1 VLDQLKGYACIGVLQ
16 VCNVCSVHVLKLYAD
31 AAKIQYIQYI
41 VIAVRWCTLAVRL
54 LEFKV
59 GDP

>member
-1 VLDQLKGYACIGVLQ
+1 MQR
-16 VCNVCSVHVLKLYAD
+16 VHVLKLYAD
-31 AAKIQYIQYI
+31 AAKISTYSIYSI
-41 VIAVRWCTLAVRL
+41 IAVRWCTLAVRL